1 MANFYQHGQQVHGNQ
16 VNTDF
21 ADLRGAALPVPG
33 RVGQPDEVMSELRAV
48 LDGLRRAAELGLVD
62 RAAADAVAGEIDG
75 AIGALNSGASGAAT
89 GRVEKAVKALQ
100 AAAPV
105 AVIAGALSSV
115 WGALSGG
122 TS

>member
-1 MANFYQHGQQVHGNQ
+1 M
-16 VNTDF
+16 
-21 ADLRGAALPVPG
+21 PVPG

-75 AIGALNSGASGAAT
+75 AIGALSSGASGAAT